1 MEITEKGYE
10 IITEVLNDVLNK
22 AVTGIQT
29 ESAISSLFEIKAL
42 AHFALKVLRNE
53 SFISCREAAEVNP

>member
-10 IITEVLNDVLNK
+10 IVTEALNDVLNK
-22 AVTGIQT
+22 AVVGIQT
-29 ESAISSLFEIKAL
+29 ESAVSSLFEIKAL

-53 SFISCREAAEVNP
+53 SLIPCTKGHGRRL